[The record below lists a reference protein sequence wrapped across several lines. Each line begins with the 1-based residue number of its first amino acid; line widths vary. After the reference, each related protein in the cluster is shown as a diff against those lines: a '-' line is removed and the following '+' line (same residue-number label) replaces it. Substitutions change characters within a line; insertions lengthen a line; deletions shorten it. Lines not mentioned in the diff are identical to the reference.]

1 MLISKQQQFM
11 LEILQR
17 LGCVRKEQ
25 LASLLR
31 ARFFPEGRTFP
42 PDYVDTL
49 LRQFRYCGIEL
60 CADADV
66 VSLPGKAVYRKL
78 LEAIDVMLELSQ
90 CQPLEFWAVEKGS
103 VLLRFSTSGK
113 RINLFAVLHADDLK
127 APYVRAPPALGSDER
142 VVIILSQEEPPTML
156 PIPNALF
163 YALRQEDGTYRFYA
177 KENT

>member
-11 LEILQR
+11 LEAVQR
-17 LGCVRKEQ
+17 LGCMRKEQ
-25 LASLLR
+25 LATLLR
-31 ARFFPEGRTFP
+31 ARFFPEGRAFP
-42 PDYVDTL
+42 PDYVNTL

-60 CADADV
+60 NSDADV
-66 VSLPGKAVYRKL
+66 VSLPEKVVNRKL

-90 CQPLEFWAVEKGS
+90 CRPLEFWAVEKGPI
-103 VLLRFSTSGK
+103 LLRFSTSGK
-113 RINLFAVLHADDLK
+113 RINLFAVLHADDPK
-127 APYVRAPPALGSDER
+127 TPYVRAPPSLGSDER
-142 VVIILSQEEPPTML
+142 VVILLSQEEQPTML